1 VIKLFTTSFIIS
13 KKEKIMNYE
22 EKEIKERFGQVNPFR
37 VPDGYFDQ
45 LTERVMSQLPEREQ
59 TAEHVSL
66 SSSRPKS
73 RLVALRPWMYAAACT
88 VAAVFMGVALYF
100 HQTKEE
106 QTLANADVNASA
118 STTNTESQY
127 IDEYADYVMLD
138 NAEIYAYL
146 ADNDF

>member
-1 VIKLFTTSFIIS
+1 
-13 KKEKIMNYE
+13 MNYE

-106 QTLANADVNASA
+106 QTLANADVNASVA
-118 STTNTESQY
+118 NTESQY

>member
-1 VIKLFTTSFIIS
+1 
-13 KKEKIMNYE
+13 MNYE

-100 HQTKEE
+100 HQTKED
-106 QTLANADVNASA
+106 QTLANANVNASVNDSA
-118 STTNTESQY
+118 TNTESQY
-127 IDEYADYVMLD
+127 IDEYADYAMLD

>member
-1 VIKLFTTSFIIS
+1 
-13 KKEKIMNYE
+13 MNYE

-88 VAAVFMGVALYF
+88 VAAVFANVNVA
-100 HQTKEE
+100 
-106 QTLANADVNASA
+106 A

>member
-1 VIKLFTTSFIIS
+1 
-13 KKEKIMNYE
+13 MNYE

-127 IDEYADYVMLD
+127 IDIDEYADYAMLD

>member
-1 VIKLFTTSFIIS
+1 
-13 KKEKIMNYE
+13 MNYE

-127 IDEYADYVMLD
+127 IDEYAEYVMLD
-138 NAEIYAYL
+138 NTEIYAYL
-146 ADNDF
+146 AEN

>member
-1 VIKLFTTSFIIS
+1 
-13 KKEKIMNYE
+13 MNYE

-59 TAEHVSL
+59 TAENVSL

-100 HQTKEE
+100 HQTKED
-106 QTLANADVNASA
+106 QTLANANVNVAA

>member
-1 VIKLFTTSFIIS
+1 
-13 KKEKIMNYE
+13 MNYE

-73 RLVALRPWMYAAACT
+73 RLVALRPWMYAAACM

-146 ADNDF
+146 ADNGI